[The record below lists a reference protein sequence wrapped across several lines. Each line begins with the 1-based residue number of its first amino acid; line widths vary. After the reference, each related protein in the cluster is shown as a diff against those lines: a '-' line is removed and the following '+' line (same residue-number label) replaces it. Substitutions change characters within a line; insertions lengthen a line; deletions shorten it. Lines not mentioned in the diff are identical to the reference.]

1 MKNVATRYVLHF
13 LSYIVTIALIEL
25 NNMKILCQI
34 FDRNKNAVCKTIIV
48 V

>member
-1 MKNVATRYVLHF
+1 MKNVAESLRSSF
-13 LSYIVTIALIEL
+13 FYIVTIALIEL
-25 NNMKILCQI
+25 NNMIILCQI